1 MIGKFGGFGG
11 DLQNDDDDNKIDRE
25 VVRATFVETRPGR
38 VAGRGLLERAKTR
51 DDTVPFM
58 ITRQRQNSWFEVGTP
73 THTHKLLRVEGI
85 SHHSGAEAPRP
96 QYGVHSRA
104 IRG

>member
-1 MIGKFGGFGG
+1 VIGKFRGFGG
-11 DLQNDDDDNKIDRE
+11 GLQNDDNKTGSE
-25 VVRATFVETRPGR
+25 GVRATFVEARPGR

-73 THTHKLLRVEGI
+73 THTHTHTSFFKSRDLPSLRDG
-85 SHHSGAEAPRP
+85 GT
-96 QYGVHSRA
+96 
-104 IRG
+104 